1 MRPST
6 RHSKRGLGSKATSP
20 PPPLFFSFSPP
31 RASDTPSCEGWGSQA
46 TWEGVNWYRQLRP
59 SAAFVSSQHLEQ
71 STVFKTIQQNGE
83 KESFH
88 VVVQWRSNARAHV
101 TALFDTPAWA
111 WLVLVTL
118 LWPLALTL
126 LWTIVTLG
134 SCVFVSRYV
143 WVVRGLC
150 VRECV

>member
-1 MRPST
+1 M
-6 RHSKRGLGSKATSP
+6 
-20 PPPLFFSFSPP
+20 
-31 RASDTPSCEGWGSQA
+31 
-46 TWEGVNWYRQLRP
+46 NWYRQLRP

-71 STVFKTIQQNGE
+71 RTVFETIQQGLGE

-88 VVVQWRSNARAHV
+88 VVVQWRANARAHV
-101 TALFDTPAWA
+101 TALFDAPAWS

-143 WVVRGLC
+143 
-150 VRECV
+150 